1 MNLGKGCS
9 ASMHSTWVSEMA
21 KENNKEGLVDGCFL
35 TWVQVTEHYSNE
47 GSITDKTKN
56 FRKKQEP

>member
-1 MNLGKGCS
+1 
-9 ASMHSTWVSEMA
+9 MHSTWVSEMA